1 MLKEILEKF
10 RARKEAM
17 NQIDE
22 DYTINKKLEQRRKNS
37 NERELERYFEEQ
49 RQKQIALTLQR
60 IRKKRNEIA
69 WKGEK
74 NILNEPNI
82 FRNHHSVLTDNPNM
96 SIMGRGN
103 WL

>member
-1 MLKEILEKF
+1 MLKQLLQKF
-10 RARKEAM
+10 RERKEAM
-17 NQIDE
+17 GEIE
-22 DYTINKKLEQRRKNS
+22 DDYRINKTLEQRRKNS
-37 NERELERYFEEQ
+37 NERELEKYFEEQ
-49 RQKQIALTLQR
+49 RQKQIAAKLTQ

-74 NILNEPNI
+74 NILKEPNI
-82 FRNHHSVLTDNPNM
+82 FRNHHSVLTDNPRM

>member
-17 NQIDE
+17 NNIDE
-22 DYTINKKLEQRRKNS
+22 DYRINKTLEQRRKS
-37 NERELERYFEEQ
+37 ANERELERHFEEQ
-49 RQKQIALTLQR
+49 RQKQIALSLQQ
-60 IRKKRNEIA
+60 IRKKRNEVA

-74 NILNEPNI
+74 NILQEPNI
-82 FRNHHSVLTDNPNM
+82 FKNHHSILTDNPNM
-96 SIMGRGN
+96 SIMGRGS

>member
-1 MLKEILEKF
+1 MLKQILEKF

-17 NQIDE
+17 NNVDE
-22 DYTINKKLEQRRKNS
+22 DYRVHKTLEQRRKSS
-37 NERELERYFEEQ
+37 NERELERYMEEQ
-49 RQKQIALTLQR
+49 RQKQIALTLHK
-60 IRKKRNEIA
+60 IRKKQNEVA

-74 NILNEPNI
+74 NILQEPNI
-82 FRNHHSVLTDNPNM
+82 FRNHHSILTDNPNM